1 MNLHKYLSDQEI
13 LQRHLNH
20 PMGEKDT
27 AVKENVIA
35 LIVEAV
41 EVLNE
46 VNWKSWRLQ
55 RRAINKE
62 ALVDELADLF
72 HFFCNILLAADV
84 TETEFDKAWNTS
96 VLKIIERIENGY

>member
-1 MNLHKYLSDQEI
+1 MVK
-13 LQRHLNH
+13 
-20 PMGEKDT
+20 KDT
-27 AVKENVIA
+27 AVKENVLA

-46 VNWKSWRLQ
+46 VNWKSWRVQ
-55 RRAINKE
+55 QQAINKE

-84 TETEFDKAWNTS
+84 TEAEFDKAWNKS
-96 VLKIIERIENGY
+96 VLKIVERIENGY